1 MFYLKMFITG
11 LLISSIITISGAEVL
26 PKFDDDDVK
35 PPPILKDDDS
45 DKVQKI
51 PVLAGVGKEIDSDVI
66 DAPPNV
72 IVPNN
77 RNDEYKN
84 SISDAEAPTA
94 NTKVADVTFL
104 HAFIASIS
112 VILVSEIGDKTFFIA
127 AIMSM
132 TNPRLIVFGGAIF
145 ALIIMTILSAVFGI
159 AATIIPR
166 VYTYYGS
173 VVLFF
178 IFGLKMLKD
187 GYSMKPTD
195 AQEEMEEV
203 QMDLRKREDERER
216 EAQTSMIS
224 EAEGGTSGTRTGQ
237 LTRRKNRAAW
247 YLASRIFFQAFT
259 MTFLAEWGDRSQLT
273 TIILGARE
281 NVYGVIVG
289 GCLGHAFCTGLAV
302 IGGRLIAQKI
312 SVRTVTLIGG
322 VVFLLFAVSSLFFD
336 PNDP

>member
-1 MFYLKMFITG
+1 MFFLKMSITG
-11 LLISSIITISGAEVL
+11 LLIISIIATSGAEVL

-45 DKVQKI
+45 PNKI
-51 PVLAGVGKEIDSDVI
+51 PVLAGVGKDLDSDTI
-66 DAPPNV
+66 DAPNV
-72 IVPNN
+72 LVPNEKDEQP
-77 RNDEYKN
+77 RNLPP
-84 SISDAEAPTA
+84 DAESPTA
-94 NTKVADVTFL
+94 NTKVPDVTFL

-132 TNPRLIVFGGAIF
+132 TNPRLIVFGGAIL
-145 ALIIMTILSAVFGI
+145 ALVIMTILSAVFGI

-187 GYSMKPTD
+187 GYSMKATD

-224 EAEGGTSGTRTGQ
+224 EAESGSTGTRTGQ
-237 LTRRKNRAAW
+237 LNRKKNRAAW

-312 SVRTVTLIGG
+312 SVRTVTLVGG